1 MNFSDYPFLRYLPF
15 FIAGILS
22 GNTVPQLDW
31 KGFFIFSLVLWG
43 IYVLILFRSK
53 SGSISI
59 LGSLAYLIL
68 FSLGFSLALVRK
80 TSVPPSFTWEGVD
93 SYFGEVINFDKPK
106 TNSSENLLEIVASKD
121 SGEWKKTNGRVLIY
135 HQSSIPLKPGDVVW
149 VNKVPERIPPPSFP
163 NEFDYQNFLAK
174 KGIHFRQLTKKEI
187 LRIDSTAIENPGFV
201 LDRIGHSLAQV
212 INDKIGRPESR
223 QIALALL
230 LGKKDSLDK
239 EIREAYS
246 ETGTMHILAVSGL
259 HVGIIYAILLLPIR
273 GFKREG
279 TITFFYLILV
289 IFIIWLYALLTGF
302 SPSVVRASTMF
313 SLMTFGQLRRR
324 KSSIWN
330 ILAFSA
336 IITLIVNPDVI
347 FDIGFQLS
355 YVAVA
360 GIVGIQPLIV
370 HWWLP
375 KSPILE
381 YFWQLAAVSL
391 AAQLVTFPLSVLYF
405 HQFPS
410 YFLLANLLI
419 VPLAFLIMSVG
430 VPFLVFGQM
439 PVFGE
444 ALAWLLDFLIYIQNE
459 LTFLIQNL
467 PGGKIERL
475 TISISGVVLVWG
487 LLILWGNWELGNR
500 KKLIGI
506 GIILFVVWKGEHLV
520 KEILRPEHELILFK
534 NQRGVIADLRV
545 GDKHLSWNQSFP
557 PDQINFYIDP
567 NRVEKQRSSMPL
579 PLTGVILDSAIWF
592 PGLDVRFFPKNG
604 EIYQESK

>member
-15 FIAGILS
+15 FLAGILF
-22 GNTVPQLDW
+22 GKTVPELDSRV
-31 KGFFIFSLVLWG
+31 FYAFTLVLWG
-43 IYVLILFRSK
+43 IYVSIVFSTK
-53 SGSISI
+53 PGSLSI
-59 LGSLAYLIL
+59 LGTLAYFIL
-68 FSLGFSLALVRK
+68 FFLGFSLVLGKK
-80 TSVPPSFTWEGVD
+80 TSVSSTLNWKAVD
-93 SYFGEVINFDKPK
+93 SYVGQVVNFDKPK
-106 TNSSENLLEIVASKD
+106 SNSSENLLEMVAIKD
-121 SGEWKKTNGRVLIY
+121 SGKWEKTQEKVLIY
-135 HQSSIPLKPGDVVW
+135 HQSSAPLKPGDVVW
-149 VNKVPERIPPPSFP
+149 VNKAPELIPPPLFP
-163 NEFDYQNFLAK
+163 NEFDYRNFLAR
-174 KGIHFRQLTKKEI
+174 KGIYLRQLTKKKI

-201 LDRIGHSLAQV
+201 LHRLGYSLAQV
-212 INDKIGRPESR
+212 IDDKISRPESR

-239 EIREAYS
+239 EIRDAYS

-259 HVGIIYAILLLPIR
+259 HVGIIYAILLLPLR
-273 GFKREG
+273 GFKRESAAK
-279 TITFFYLILV
+279 FFYLILV
-289 IFIIWLYALLTGF
+289 IFIIWVYALLTGF
-302 SPSVVRASTMF
+302 SPSVVRAATMF

-336 IITLIVNPDVI
+336 MITLTVNPDVI

-430 VPFLVFGQM
+430 VPFLVLGQI
-439 PVFGE
+439 PILGE
-444 ALAWLLDFLIYIQNE
+444 ALAWALDFLIFIQNK

-467 PGGKIERL
+467 PGGKIDRL
-475 TISISGVVLVWG
+475 SISISGVLLVWG
-487 LLILWGNWELGNR
+487 LLVLWGNWELGNR
-500 KKLIGI
+500 KKLIGY
-506 GIILFVVWKGEHLV
+506 GIILFGIWKGEQV
-520 KEILRPEHELILFK
+520 ITEILRPEHELILFK
-534 NQRGVIADLRV
+534 NQIGVLVDLRV

-567 NRVEKQRSSMPL
+567 NRLKKQRSPMPL